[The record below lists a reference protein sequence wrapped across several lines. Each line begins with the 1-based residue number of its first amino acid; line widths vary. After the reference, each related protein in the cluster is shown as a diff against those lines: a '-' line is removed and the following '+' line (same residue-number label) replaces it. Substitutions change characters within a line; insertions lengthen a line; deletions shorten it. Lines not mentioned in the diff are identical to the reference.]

1 MKDLTGV
8 SHNRDCVSPH
18 MLSVSPH
25 SAYSGASA
33 TLEPIKSY
41 SEMK

>member
-1 MKDLTGV
+1 MQR
-8 SHNRDCVSPH
+8 SDCVSPH
-18 MLSVSPH
+18 SAYSDCVSPH